1 MKTLLKTFCGIM
13 LSLYLLILSSNV
25 TIVRLGES
33 AFGMTGKETT
43 NPSGEVV
50 AVVNGQEI
58 TRTDLGDFL
67 IERFGEEALEIMIR
81 RPLVYQEATKFG
93 IKLYPEELEE
103 RGQKIVDLEIEKYV
117 KGSGLSSEDELER
130 EIKKIGGTVQ
140 QLRERIAGRV
150 RKEIEVQLL

>member
-1 MKTLLKTFCGIM
+1 MKTLLKTFCGIT
-13 LSLYLLILSSNV
+13 LSLYLILSSNV

-67 IERFGEEALEIMIR
+67 IERFGEEALDIMIR
-81 RPLVYQEATKFG
+81 RTLVYQEAKKLG
-93 IKLYPEELEE
+93 IEFHSEELEE
-103 RGQKIVDLEIEKYV
+103 RVQKVVD
-117 KGSGLSSEDELER
+117 S
-130 EIKKIGGTVQ
+130 
-140 QLRERIAGRV
+140 
-150 RKEIEVQLL
+150 